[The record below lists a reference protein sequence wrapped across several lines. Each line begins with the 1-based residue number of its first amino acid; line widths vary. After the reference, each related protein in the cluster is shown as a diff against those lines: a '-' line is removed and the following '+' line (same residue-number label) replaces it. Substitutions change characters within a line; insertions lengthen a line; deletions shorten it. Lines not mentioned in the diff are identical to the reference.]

1 MADSGEGKL
10 TSYQKRLF
18 LFLSVATFFEG
29 YDFFVLAQILPNIR
43 EDFGLSR
50 EAAGYLV
57 GAINLGTL
65 MAFWLVRK
73 ADVWGRRRVLT
84 VTIVGYTIFTFISG
98 FATNIYVFAVAQM
111 LGRMFLLGEWA
122 VSMVIAAE
130 EFPAKKRGMVIGV
143 IQAFSA
149 LGSIVCAG
157 VMPILVRTEYGW
169 RTAYLIAI
177 VPLAILAFL
186 RRGMKETQRFEEMQA
201 ARAERSEASHGQYRE
216 GAMPRTENTTQSLFA
231 IWKTPYRKR
240 VLILALIWFVAYVPS
255 QNAITFWKEFAL
267 NERGMTDVDAAKA
280 ITIAAVVA
288 MPVIF
293 ASGKFIDMVGRRI
306 GAVVVFSIGGAGVVG
321 CYMLEGFWPLT
332 CSLIFG
338 IFAASGYLPI
348 LNSYNTELFPT
359 EHRAAAFAW
368 ANNVLGRI
376 SYVSGPIVV
385 GLIAQEVGGFGPV
398 VASTAAC
405 YIIVI
410 FLVLGLLPETKGREL
425 EDTASVT

>member
-1 MADSGEGKL
+1 MADGEDKL

-50 EAAGYLV
+50 DEAGYLV

-98 FATNIYVFAVAQM
+98 FATNIYVFALAQM

-157 VMPILVRTEYGW
+157 AMPILVRTEYGW
-169 RTAYLIAI
+169 RSAYLIAI

-186 RRGMKETQRFEEMQA
+186 RRGMKETKRFEEMK
-201 ARAERSEASHGQYRE
+201 ASGE
-216 GAMPRTENTTQSLFA
+216 KSPGLFG

-240 VLILALIWFVAYVPS
+240 VLILALIWFVAYIPS

-293 ASGKFIDMVGRRI
+293 ASGKFIDMVGRRM
-306 GAVVVFSIGGAGVVG
+306 GAVVVFTIGGLGVVG

-332 CSLIFG
+332 FSLIFG

-359 EHRAAAFAW
+359 AHRAAAFAW
-368 ANNVLGRI
+368 ANNILGRL

-398 VASTAAC
+398 VASTAVC

-425 EDTASVT
+425 EDTASIT